1 MLRAVSVL
9 VLTRRAVVLGL
20 LFGCARG
27 DTGSAQAPA
36 PASEVRIVLVR
47 HAEKQTEPAVAD
59 PPLSAAG
66 QARARALVQA
76 VPDVRAI
83 LSTDTLRTTQTATP
97 VAEATGVPI
106 ERMEPLDVAEIRATA
121 ERLDGG
127 ALLVVGHS
135 NTLPE
140 HLHALTGETIDL
152 AEDDYGDLFIVHLHD
167 PPTLERAR
175 FDP

>member
-1 MLRAVSVL
+1 M
-9 VLTRRAVVLGL
+9 LGL
-20 LFGCARG
+20 LLIGCARG
-27 DTGSAQAPA
+27 GSSPARAPA
-36 PASEVRIVLVR
+36 PASVVRIVLVR
-47 HAEKQTEPAVAD
+47 HAEKQTEPAVDD

-97 VAEATGVPI
+97 MAEATGVPI
-106 ERMEPLDVAEIRATA
+106 ERMEPDDLSKIRATA

-127 ALLVVGHS
+127 TLLVVGHS
-135 NTLPE
+135 NTLPKL
-140 HLHALTGETIDL
+140 LHALTGATIDV
-152 AEDDYGDLFIVHLHD
+152 AEDDYGDLFIVDLHD
-167 PPTLERAR
+167 PPTLERGR